1 MYGLENLQ
9 LTHAEM
15 NKLDAFQM
23 KSLRRILNVP
33 PTFIDR
39 TQTNQVVREQVE
51 QYGVDATNFSQV
63 WKNQKL
69 KLFGHILRANHKDPL
84 RQVLFSYN
92 SFAPRNIPLKRR
104 GRPKLDWLQETIK
117 DAYHA
122 LGRVAPPSPTH
133 QDVLQLVDVAALRCG
148 PFWFFFFIRSPYI
161 HLAIGQQPPGLP
173 SKH

>member
-1 MYGLENLQ
+1 
-9 LTHAEM
+9 
-15 NKLDAFQM
+15 M

-117 DAYHA
+117 DALFTPWEGWLHLLLHTKMFCNWWMLPPFGADLFDLSISY
-122 LGRVAPPSPTH
+122 GRLISTRPS
-133 QDVLQLVDVAALRCG
+133 ANSLRAYRVNTKK
-148 PFWFFFFIRSPYI
+148 INT
-161 HLAIGQQPPGLP
+161 LP
-173 SKH
+173 CSIFDF

>member
-1 MYGLENLQ
+1 
-9 LTHAEM
+9 
-15 NKLDAFQM
+15 M

-69 KLFGHILRANHKDPL
+69 KLLFRSTFPQSPVHHAQIIWTYSSSNHKDPL

-133 QDVLQLVDVAALRCG
+133 QDVLQLVDVATLRCG
-148 PFWFFFFIRSPYI
+148 PF
-161 HLAIGQQPPGLP
+161 
-173 SKH
+173 

>member
-1 MYGLENLQ
+1 MNLKAGTTT
-9 LTHAEM
+9 LRVERNESSSAVDELPLFPDIYIYILPIFPDI
-15 NKLDAFQM
+15 LDAFQM

-69 KLFGHILRANHKDPL
+69 KLLFRSTFPQFTMLKLFGHILRANHKDPL

-92 SFAPRNIPLKRR
+92 SFAPRNIPLTQKKR
-104 GRPKLDWLQETIK
+104 
-117 DAYHA
+117 
-122 LGRVAPPSPTH
+122 
-133 QDVLQLVDVAALRCG
+133 
-148 PFWFFFFIRSPYI
+148 
-161 HLAIGQQPPGLP
+161 
-173 SKH
+173 

>member
-51 QYGVDATNFSQV
+51 QYGVDATNFSHV

-133 QDVLQLVDVAALRCG
+133 QDVLQLVDVATLRCG
-148 PFWFFFFIRSPYI
+148 PF
-161 HLAIGQQPPGLP
+161 
-173 SKH
+173 